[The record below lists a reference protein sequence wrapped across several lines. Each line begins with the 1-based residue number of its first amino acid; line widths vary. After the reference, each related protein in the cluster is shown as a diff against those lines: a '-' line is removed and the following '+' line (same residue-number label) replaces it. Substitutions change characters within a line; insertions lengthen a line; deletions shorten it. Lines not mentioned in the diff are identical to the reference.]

1 VAVGSGTGGGVYVR
15 GWGGG
20 AALRVVAG
28 AGRFARV
35 AVLAFTA
42 VRAGAFAVGA
52 TFVVVVVCAGAAP
65 AIAAARPPVA
75 ITAPA
80 ATPLVTNDSRLRARS
95 RWWWAGG

>member
-1 VAVGSGTGGGVYVR
+1 MVGSGA
-15 GWGGG
+15 GGG
-20 AALRVVAG
+20 AYVILGRGAGTVLVVAG

-42 VRAGAFAVGA
+42 VRAGAFAAGA
-52 TFVVVVVCAGAAP
+52 ALVAVVVCAGVAP
-65 AIAAARPPVA
+65 AIAAASPPVA